1 MKNNIINNLKAIKNI
16 VLKILI
22 VAILLNSFSCTFN
35 VAENTN
41 TSNALIATYNNIDN
55 LSHDAAG
62 YTIKW
67 LNYDGTTLEVDNN
80 VPHDTFPYFDG
91 SLPVKK
97 QNGDIHY
104 VFVGWQPEISKVAG
118 DITYTA
124 LFEETDREV
133 KDGME
138 IGKFSSSESLLNIAI
153 MTDPHVP
160 YKSRYSAFGSTN
172 VEVFKNRIENAI
184 DKQGANTI
192 LVSGDLTAASKA
204 EEYDLYNDTIS
215 PYKDKCDFVTGP
227 GNHEFRFTITG
238 PSNRRSE
245 FKNVFAP
252 RWRSK
257 MKTGLYFSEWLGD
270 THIVALGDD
279 YYDTDIKKGNGKK
292 AGYSWVKGYMSSL
305 ELDWFEN
312 IVKQD
317 DEKGITTIV
326 LCHWPIAGTK
336 NGSRHPKDYWA
347 MESAEK
353 RIKSIV
359 SEHDNV
365 ILFSGHTHA
374 TISDAMPVQV
384 KNGGMFVHAGAIT
397 SKVPTYVSMKQVE
410 TDKSIK
416 KYEIKYISPT
426 TESQTFIFSHDV
438 PEGQKE

>member
-1 MKNNIINNLKAIKNI
+1 MKNNIINNLKAIKNT

-35 VAENTN
+35 VADNTN

-55 LSHDAAG
+55 LSHDVAG

-80 VPHDTFPYFDG
+80 VPYDTFPYFDG

-138 IGKFSSSESLLNIAI
+138 IGEFSSSESLLNIAI
-153 MTDPHVP
+153 VTDPHVP

-184 DKQGANTI
+184 DKQRANAI

-257 MKTGLYFSEWLGD
+257 MKTGLYFLSGLE
-270 THIVALGDD
+270 THILLLLGM
-279 YYDTDIKKGNGKK
+279 II
-292 AGYSWVKGYMSSL
+292 M
-305 ELDWFEN
+305 
-312 IVKQD
+312 IQ
-317 DEKGITTIV
+317 I
-326 LCHWPIAGTK
+326 
-336 NGSRHPKDYWA
+336 
-347 MESAEK
+347 
-353 RIKSIV
+353 
-359 SEHDNV
+359 
-365 ILFSGHTHA
+365 
-374 TISDAMPVQV
+374 
-384 KNGGMFVHAGAIT
+384 
-397 SKVPTYVSMKQVE
+397 
-410 TDKSIK
+410 
-416 KYEIKYISPT
+416 
-426 TESQTFIFSHDV
+426 
-438 PEGQKE
+438 